1 MKVASTVAIFFISTL
16 AHAELI
22 QGIEFP
28 DGAKSFADA
37 VTSYSPGAGVTA
49 AYQTPLKTLG
59 VPDYSPYNGYA
70 ALGNQGTLVLRFL
83 DNSLTTSGTSAHDLW
98 IFEVGEDI
106 EATSVYIS
114 QDGVS
119 WIYVGATNGGTRGID
134 IDSYIGQGV
143 VAGEKYSFVKL
154 VDLAPNTS
162 SSPYAG
168 ADIDAVAAI
177 SSAAPVCNLVNEAPA
192 VYEKSTGLL
201 TVPLMMADGQCF
213 EIKLQ
218 GTSGLDIDDATVF
231 TKSSLII
238 K

>member
-1 MKVASTVAIFFISTL
+1 MKVASTAALFFISTL

-37 VTSYSPGAGVTA
+37 VTSYSPGSGVTST
-49 AYQTPLKTLG
+49 YQTPLKALG
-59 VPDYSPYNGYA
+59 IPDYTTNNGLVS
-70 ALGNQGTLVLRFL
+70 LGNQGTLVLRFL
-83 DNSLTTSGTSAHDLW
+83 DNSLTTSGTNSPDLW
-98 IFEVGEDI
+98 VFEVGTAI

-119 WIYVGATNGGTRGID
+119 WIGVGDTNGGTGGID

-143 VAGEKYSFVKL
+143 VAGEKYSFVKM
-154 VDLAPNTS
+154 VDLLPNTS
-162 SSPYAG
+162 GSPSAG

-177 SSAAPVCNLVNEAPA
+177 SSAAPVCNLINEAPA